1 MGVKGKYLNMD
12 EAALVREAVSGDDAA
27 FAVLVERSELMLKGY
42 LSKYSLGEELED
54 VLQESYRKAYFA
66 LSSYQPDISS
76 FSTWIHTIASRTAL
90 DYLRSR
96 SVRDVSPL
104 STNDSGELLQPQ
116 VMVNSPEDTLI
127 YNQSYLEAVDRI
139 HSLPSIY
146 RDVAELRFLDEL
158 PYEEIASKLS
168 LPLNT
173 VRTRIRRAKDMILE
187 KTVGT
192 GII

>member
-96 SVRDVSPL
+96 AVRDVSPL

-116 VMVNSPEDTLI
+116 AMVNSPEDTMI

-139 HSLPSIY
+139 HSLPPIY

-158 PYEEIASKLS
+158 PYEEIASKLK